1 MAAKRKSG
9 GGGLS
14 VGGDPRKTGGS
25 NSWLSIGP
33 NSYADVT
40 ALVEVEDIVAC
51 EQCAIWLEEG
61 NSPVWVYMGEDDP
74 SHDLKIDRRYR
85 AFLPVL
91 VEGEVKVWPM
101 GKGAHGQLLD
111 IADAGGRLQGMDLRI
126 KRTGS
131 GLGTRYNVVPRG
143 SRTDVGRIDEVDVIS
158 MLGPLDLEGIQ
169 ELIAT
174 RLGKD
179 SYEDVLDSY
188 KGKTLPR
195 KADKT
200 KEKATVAAPKGR
212 HEKSNADDDEED
224 IDDLELV

>member
-1 MAAKRKSG
+1 MAAKRKSSG
-9 GGGLS
+9 GIS
-14 VGGDPRKTGGS
+14 VGGDPRKSGGS

-61 NSPVWVYMGEDDP
+61 NSPVWVYSGADDP

-143 SRTDVGRIDEVDVIS
+143 SRTDIDRFDEVDVIS
-158 MLGPLDLEGIQ
+158 MLGPLDLDGIQ
-169 ELIAT
+169 DLIAE
-174 RLGKD
+174 RLGKE

-188 KGKTLPR
+188 KGKSLPR
-195 KADKT
+195 KSEKV
-200 KEKATVAAPKGR
+200 KEKTVAAPKGR
-212 HEKSNADDDEED
+212 HEKSNADEEEEED
-224 IDDLELV
+224 LDALELV